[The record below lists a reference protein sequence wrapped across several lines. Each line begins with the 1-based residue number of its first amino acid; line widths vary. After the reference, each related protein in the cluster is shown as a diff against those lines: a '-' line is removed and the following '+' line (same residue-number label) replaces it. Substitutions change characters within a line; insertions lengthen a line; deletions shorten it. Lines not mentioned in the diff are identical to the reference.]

1 MVESPLF
8 PIGSVSET
16 ESARRFS
23 TPHDRAPRRVRSKTA
38 NTKSEEEAEDSRDDA
53 QEMKPH
59 LDVTA

>member
-8 PIGSVSET
+8 PIGSVSEM
-16 ESARRFS
+16 ERARRFS
-23 TPHDRAPRRVRSKTA
+23 TPRDCASRRVRPKAA
-38 NTKSEEEAEDSRDDA
+38 NTKSEEEAEDSHDDA